1 MGWKMN
7 NKLIFIIGV
16 IFFLLIPFIGCVD
29 RLAETKDNKPS
40 ISIVGLW
47 KRESDNFHVQY
58 HINGTHQ
65 IFTEYDNFTKSDFY
79 SYSYKDNI
87 LTKYY
92 DSVSYSIWD
101 IEWLDSDMFNET
113 SRDTGSI
120 NVFKRVSSL
129 PI

>member
-7 NKLIFIIGV
+7 KKLIIIIG
-16 IFFLLIPFIGCVD
+16 IIILLLIPFIGCVD
-29 RLAETKDNKPS
+29 RLAETKANKPS

-47 KRESDNFHVQY
+47 KRESDNLHVQY
-58 HINGTHQ
+58 HINGTRQ